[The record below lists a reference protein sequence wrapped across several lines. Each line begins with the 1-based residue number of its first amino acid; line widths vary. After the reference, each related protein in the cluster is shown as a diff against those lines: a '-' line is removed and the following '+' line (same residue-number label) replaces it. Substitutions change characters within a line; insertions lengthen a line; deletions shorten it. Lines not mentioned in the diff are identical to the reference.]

1 MLEVKNVEY
10 VIGEKKLL
18 NNVSL
23 DFVKNEFA
31 VVMGQNGAGKTTL
44 LKILAG
50 SLKPTGGEVTVFNR
64 NIESFD
70 KNDLAKKRAVLSQ
83 HYEIAFPITVEEIV
97 MMGRYPHF
105 RDTPSKEDIEIVST
119 AIDIMGVSEFRK
131 RDYNTLSGGEA
142 QKVQMA
148 RVISQIWQED
158 NKESK
163 ILFLDEPVSSLDM
176 HYQHLI
182 LKLIRKYSMKNILVV
197 GVIHDINLAFEY
209 ADRIIFLKNGEY
221 IRSYNTNEIID
232 PADLKDIFEIEIG
245 IIKNPYSDRPMFVVK
260 NS

>member
-10 VIGEKKLL
+10 VIGGKKLL
-18 NNVSL
+18 KNVSL
-23 DFVKNEFA
+23 DFLKNEFV

-44 LKILAG
+44 LNILAG
-50 SLKPTGGEVTVFNR
+50 SLKPTGGEVSVFKKK
-64 NIESFD
+64 IESFD
-70 KNDLAKKRAVLSQ
+70 KTDLAKKRAVLSQ
-83 HYEIAFPITVEEIV
+83 HYDIAFPISVEEIV

-105 RDTPSKEDIEIVST
+105 LNVPSKDDIEIVSN
-119 AIDIMGVSEFRK
+119 AIDMMGMSEFK
-131 RDYNTLSGGEA
+131 LRDYNTLSGGEA

-158 NKESK
+158 HSEPK

-182 LKLIRKYSMKNILVV
+182 LKLIREYSLKNILVI

-209 ADRIIFLKNGEY
+209 ADRVIFMKNGSVVK
-221 IRSYNTNEIID
+221 SYNSKEAID
-232 PADLKDIFEIEIG
+232 TAVLKEIFEIEIG
-245 IIKNPYSDRPMFVVK
+245 LIKNPYSDKPMFAVK
-260 NS
+260 NN

>member
-10 VIGEKKLL
+10 VIGGKKLL
-18 NNVSL
+18 KNVSL
-23 DFVKNEFA
+23 DFLKNEFV

-44 LKILAG
+44 LNILAG
-50 SLKPTGGEVTVFNR
+50 SFKPTGGEVSVFKKK
-64 NIESFD
+64 IESFD
-70 KNDLAKKRAVLSQ
+70 KTDLAKKRAVLSQ
-83 HYEIAFPITVEEIV
+83 HYYIAFPITVEEIV

-105 RDTPSKEDIEIVST
+105 RDIPSKADIEIVRT
-119 AIDIMGVSEFRK
+119 AIDIMGVTEFRE

-158 NKESK
+158 NNESK
-163 ILFLDEPVSSLDM
+163 ILFLDEPVSSLDI

-182 LKLIRKYSMKNILVV
+182 LKLIREYSLKNILVV

-209 ADRIIFLKNGEY
+209 ADRVIFMKNGN
-221 IRSYNTNEIID
+221 IVKNYNTNESID
-232 PADLKDIFEIEIG
+232 TSVLKEIFEVEIG
-245 IIKNPYSDRPMFVVK
+245 MLKNPYSNKPMFVVR
-260 NS
+260 N